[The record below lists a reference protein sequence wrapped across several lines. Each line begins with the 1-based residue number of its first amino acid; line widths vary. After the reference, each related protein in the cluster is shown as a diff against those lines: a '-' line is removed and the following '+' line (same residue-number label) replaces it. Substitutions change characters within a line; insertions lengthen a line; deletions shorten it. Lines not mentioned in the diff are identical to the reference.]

1 MRHLRVPSPKT
12 SEWRDLLSSES
23 WLAEGLGIHNL
34 GDFRGIPLNQDAPN
48 DFDGMEI
55 IDLEPLKSGPKH
67 WTERLDEELFSTY
80 SDYWPMS
87 HDQIGDVVII
97 KIPNEVLNYS
107 EIIGEAILKQHES
120 VRVVC
125 ADKGVK
131 GDFRV
136 RDLEVLAFN
145 KTDQTETKVRE
156 NGNEFFVDPGVAYYS
171 PRLANER
178 MKTVSVAAELS
189 QKLGR
194 KIDVCDP
201 YAGVGPAVIPLAKLN
216 ESVDRIF
223 ASDLNPSAALLL
235 AKNLPN
241 RYTECRDALT
251 LHEELPQ
258 CCDLLL
264 VNLPHNT
271 LEHLEHV
278 IPLLKSGHLVCIRGW
293 AIVSTDRM
301 NEVEKQVRNSLK
313 NCKIQNIS
321 IESSKS
327 YSPKH
332 KYISINVEL
341 ER

>member
-1 MRHLRVPSPKT
+1 MYKR
-12 SEWRDLLSSES
+12 
-23 WLAEGLGIHNL
+23 
-34 GDFRGIPLNQDAPN
+34 Q
-48 DFDGMEI
+48 
-55 IDLEPLKSGPKH
+55 
-67 WTERLDEELFSTY
+67 
-80 SDYWPMS
+80 
-87 HDQIGDVVII
+87 
-97 KIPNEVLNYS
+97 
-107 EIIGEAILKQHES
+107 
-120 VRVVC
+120 
-125 ADKGVK
+125 
-131 GDFRV
+131 
-136 RDLEVLAFN
+136 
-145 KTDQTETKVRE
+145 
-156 NGNEFFVDPGVAYYS
+156 
-171 PRLANER
+171 
-178 MKTVSVAAELS
+178 
-189 QKLGR
+189 
-194 KIDVCDP
+194 
-201 YAGVGPAVIPLAKLN
+201 
-216 ESVDRIF
+216 SVDRIF

-278 IPLLKSGHLVCIRGW
+278 IPLLKSGHLVCLRGW

-313 NCKIQNIS
+313 DCKIQNIS

-327 YSPKH
+327 YSPRH